1 MKIRRLGAQLLYA
14 DGQTD
19 RHDETNSCFS
29 QFRLRAPKYLFL
41 CTSFSRGQNFSL
53 EWNQF
58 KKFGL
63 FVRNSIQSLSTTK
76 FHTVSLNYKIPYS
89 LSQLQ
94 NSIQSLS
101 TTKFH
106 TVSLNYK
113 IPYSLSQLQNSIQSL
128 STTKVSSTYFVNYF
142 NYLIHSQTKPLRHLW
157 EQKASTAHPTSLY
170 WTLLRP
176 LNTGVH
182 SAGPRER
189 SPCLLVMLL
198 GTLPCFHSPT
208 FHNVLIGAPGSHD
221 ATSGAPGS
229 SLSYSFILFS
239 FHFLS
244 LFVCLYASIFLNYVF
259 YCCVYVFIL

>member
-1 MKIRRLGAQLLYA
+1 MTKLTAAFHNFAYAPQNIYFYVQVFPEVRISVWSEINLKSSDSLY
-14 DGQTD
+14 
-19 RHDETNSCFS
+19 E
-29 QFRLRAPKYLFL
+29 
-41 CTSFSRGQNFSL
+41 
-53 EWNQF
+53 
-58 KKFGL
+58 
-63 FVRNSIQSLSTTK
+63 
-76 FHTVSLNYKIPYS
+76 
-89 LSQLQ
+89 
-94 NSIQSLS
+94 
-101 TTKFH
+101 
-106 TVSLNYK
+106 